1 MAARRAWRF
10 PAHASMASVVRHANA
25 LTVGRSWGV
34 PYRSQ
39 SLKATEQ
46 EQQQSWLFGA
56 GPGRSRTYEG
66 RGRNDDSEPNDATDN
81 SMCVAGVVPYV
92 VAPIC
97 VRVALIGH
105 DRLLQRF
112 HCGLR
117 EQTPTAIVVT
127 HEPQTGVQR
136 HA

>member
-1 MAARRAWRF
+1 
-10 PAHASMASVVRHANA
+10 MASVVRHANA